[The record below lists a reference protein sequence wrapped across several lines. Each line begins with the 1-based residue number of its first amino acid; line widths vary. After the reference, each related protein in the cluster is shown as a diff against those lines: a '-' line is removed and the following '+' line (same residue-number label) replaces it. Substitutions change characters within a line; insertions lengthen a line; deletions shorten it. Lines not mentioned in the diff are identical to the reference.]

1 MPMGRSWM
9 PAWCRLMPRIGELH
23 LSLTKPV
30 QEDWPISRPNRR
42 VCQLARKLYDAAM
55 QAGLSKISTLHV
67 LISSVLFRRPTYTIT
82 CNGGEQ
88 QEVPDEALQGLREP
102 KSPMMPDAT
111 PPSIA
116 APSPSDGTP
125 MEDDTPPGRAAPPS
139 PRPPTHS
146 FHTQPNPQAPFA
158 ASRPTAVPGE
168 SCVLM

>member
-1 MPMGRSWM
+1 MRSICKVAMKTISCSKAGRPQCS
-9 PAWCRLMPRIGELH
+9 H
-23 LSLTKPV
+23 
-30 QEDWPISRPNRR
+30 
-42 VCQLARKLYDAAM
+42 
-55 QAGLSKISTLHV
+55 KIYV
-67 LISSVLFRRPTYTIT
+67 LITLLLCRRPTYTIT

-88 QEVPDEALQGLREP
+88 QEVPDEALEGLREP

-158 ASRPTAVPGE
+158 ATRPTAVPGA
-168 SCVLM
+168 SCLLV